1 LPKNPISVRISEV
14 LYFSRN
20 QGFMERIKLQGLE
33 RSNPVA
39 EKIRKDGMIPAIV
52 YGHNLPTEHFA
63 IPYGEFEKA
72 FRKAG
77 ESTII
82 TLVVGGHERN
92 VIVQD
97 VQRHY
102 LTDRFQHID
111 FHEIKMNEKMKA
123 KIPLEFIGVS
133 NAVKALG
140 GTLLQVMNEV
150 EVECFPI
157 DLPHTIEVDI
167 SSLNTFE
174 DAIHISDLK
183 ISDKVQILASA
194 EDTVATVTP
203 PRDVEAEL
211 AAPIEEN
218 VAAVEGVADAPKEGE
233 EPAASS
239 EEK

>member
-1 LPKNPISVRISEV
+1 MDRI
-14 LYFSRN
+14 
-20 QGFMERIKLQGLE
+20 QLQGVE

-39 EKIRKDGMIPAIV
+39 DKIRKEGMIPAIV
-52 YGHNLPTEHFA
+52 YAHNLPTEHFA
-63 IPYGEFEKA
+63 IAYGEFEKA

-82 TLVVGGHERN
+82 TLVLNGKERN

-111 FHEIKMNEKMKA
+111 FHEIKMNEKMTA
-123 KIPLEFIGVS
+123 TIPLVFTGVA

-140 GTLLQVMNEV
+140 GTLMTNLSEV
-150 EVECFPI
+150 EVECFPA
-157 DLPHTIEVDI
+157 DLPHSIEVDI

-174 DAIHISDLK
+174 DAIRVADLK
-183 ISDKVQILASA
+183 VGDKVEVKASA
-194 EDTVATVTP
+194 DEVVASVSA

-211 AAPIEEN
+211 SAPIEEN
-218 VAAVEGVADAPKEGE
+218 VAAVEGVADAPKTDE
-233 EPAASS
+233 AA
-239 EEK
+239 EEKK

>member
-1 LPKNPISVRISEV
+1 
-14 LYFSRN
+14 
-20 QGFMERIKLQGLE
+20 MERIQLQGVE
-33 RSNPVA
+33 RSTPVA
-39 EKIRKDGMIPAIV
+39 EKLRKQGLIPAIV

-63 IPYGEFEKA
+63 IAYGEFEKA

-82 TLVVGGHERN
+82 TLVIGGKERN

-123 KIPLEFIGVS
+123 TVPLVFIGVA

-140 GTLLQVMNEV
+140 GTLSTPLSEV
-150 EVECFPI
+150 EVECFPA
-157 DLPHTIEVDI
+157 DLPHQIEVDI
-167 SSLNTFE
+167 SVLNSF
-174 DAIHISDLK
+174 DDVIRVSDLK
-183 ISDKVQILASA
+183 VGDKVEISGEA
-194 EDTVATVTP
+194 EALVATVAP

-218 VAAVEGVADAPKEGE
+218 VQAVEGVADAPKADE
-233 EPAASS
+233 ET
-239 EEK
+239 EEKK